1 MDALSRSKNA
11 LKQIIGKP
19 EQINIPCKVVKVEGA
34 TCSVEHVM
42 DGYIIEDVRLNA
54 ASEDDEG
61 IIVTPKVGSY
71 VIISSI
77 DSILYYV
84 SMFSEIDKVD
94 FKCKGDVTS
103 SIDGKYSIQNKQQ
116 SLITLV
122 NELIDAISAITVTT
136 AVGPSG
142 IPVNKPQFDVIKHKF
157 NELIQ

>member
-77 DSILYYV
+77 DGILYYV
-84 SMFSEIDKVD
+84 SMYSTIEKVD
-94 FKCKGDVTS
+94 FRSEGDVCS
-103 SIDGKYSIQNKQQ
+103 AIDGKYSIQNKEQ
-116 SLITLV
+116 SLKSLI

-142 IPVNKPQFDVIKHKF
+142 IPINISFKKALQI
-157 NELIQ
+157 E